1 MKMTVNAKW
10 YAFKYVLVNI
20 LSKSLEKDKMAIK
33 NGATITEKDYCD
45 IVQIPCKRES
55 WEKEA
60 QAIADEYLTKLGYK
74 KKVTNYIRIDINNIP
89 EKMTEKV
96 ENAIKTMETSND
108 YVTTKVLEKLQL
120 NK

>member
-1 MKMTVNAKW
+1 MKTTVNAKW
-10 YAFKYVLVNI
+10 YAFKYVLINI
-20 LSKSLEKDKMAIK
+20 LSKSLEKDKIAIK

-45 IVQIPCKRES
+45 IVQVSCKRES